1 VRELS
6 EHKLK
11 ESLEIIF
18 RKRWGRVC
26 PISQK
31 LALYKA
37 KIFGTEIQTL
47 ANLGHFINGVNFIV
61 LLKQFS
67 F

>member
-6 EHKLK
+6 EHKLR

-18 RKRWGRVC
+18 RKRWGRVW
-26 PISQK
+26 PMSQK

-37 KIFGTEIQTL
+37 KIFGTEIQIL
-47 ANLGHFINGVNFIV
+47 AKLGHFMNEENLIV
-61 LLKQFS
+61 L
-67 F
+67 